1 MKSKSIFKFG
11 EIQKLQVIK
20 EVPMG
25 LYLSLPETL
34 RTSEDSK
41 ELILLPKSEV
51 DDDVC
56 IDDLIDVFIYKDSE
70 DRPIA
75 TSHKPAL
82 TLGEFA
88 YLKVI
93 QVSSI
98 GAFLSWGLMK
108 DLFLPF
114 KEQTC
119 RVKEGDTILVSLY
132 LDKSER
138 LCATMK
144 LYPLLRHDSDYIA
157 EDSVTGTIYD
167 ISDKFGAFVAVDN
180 KYSALI
186 PAHELFRDVHIGER
200 IHARVKEVRKDG
212 KLTLSIREKTHFQMD
227 KDCSL
232 IMKHLEAHG
241 GFLPFHDKSS
251 PESIKR
257 EFQLSKAA
265 FKRAIGRLYKN
276 KVITISDD
284 GIHII
289 R

>member
-1 MKSKSIFKFG
+1 MKSIFRFG

-34 RTSEDSK
+34 RAPSDSA
-41 ELILLPKSEV
+41 ERILLPKNEV
-51 DDDVC
+51 PEDVC

-75 TSHKPAL
+75 TTHKPAL
-82 TLGEFA
+82 TLGNFA
-88 YLKVI
+88 YLKVA

-144 LYPLLRHDSDYIA
+144 LYPLLRHDSEYSA

-167 ISDKFGAFVAVDN
+167 ISDKYGAFVAVDN
-180 KYSALI
+180 QYSALI
-186 PAHELFRDVHIGER
+186 PSHELFKEVHVGER
-200 IHARVKEVRKDG
+200 IHARVKEVRADG

-227 KDCSL
+227 KDCAV

-241 GFLPFHDKSS
+241 GFLPFNDKSS

-265 FKRAIGRLYKN
+265 FKRAAGRLYKN
-276 KVITISDD
+276 KAIIISDD
-284 GIHII
+284 GLHI
-289 R
+289 RQ

>member
-1 MKSKSIFKFG
+1 MKSIFKFG

-25 LYLSLPETL
+25 VYLSLPETI
-34 RTSEDSK
+34 REDDESRQ
-41 ELILLPKSEV
+41 LILLPAKEV
-51 DDDVC
+51 PENTCV
-56 IDDLIDVFIYKDSE
+56 DDLINVFIYKDSE

-75 TSHKPAL
+75 TTQKPAL
-82 TLGEFA
+82 TLGSFA
-88 YLKVI
+88 YLKVV
-93 QVSSI
+93 QATDI
-98 GAFLSWGLMK
+98 GAFLSWGLLK

-114 KEQTC
+114 KEQTY

-144 LYPLLRHDSDYIA
+144 LYPLLYTDSDYA
-157 EDSVTGTIYD
+157 VDSSVTGTIYD

-186 PAHELFRDVHIGER
+186 PSNELFRKVYIGER
-200 IHARVKEVRKDG
+200 IHARVKEVKADG

-227 KDCSL
+227 KDSL
-232 IMKHLEAHG
+232 IIMEHLKQHG

-257 EFQLSKAA
+257 EFQMSKAS
-265 FKRAIGRLYKN
+265 FKRAIGRLYKE
-276 KVITISDD
+276 KQITISDD
-284 GIHII
+284 GIRINF
-289 R
+289 